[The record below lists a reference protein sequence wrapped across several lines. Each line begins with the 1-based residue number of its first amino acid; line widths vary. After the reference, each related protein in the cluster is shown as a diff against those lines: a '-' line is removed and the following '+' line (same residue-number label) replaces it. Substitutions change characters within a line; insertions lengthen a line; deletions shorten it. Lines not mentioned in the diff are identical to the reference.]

1 MPVFKIRR
9 VAWGFC
15 VLPLAFGPGTAP
27 ASAEDLARDRSPI
40 AISDV
45 SLPAGFRLTEERVSH
60 LADQTRIAPDGMPRG
75 WRLRDTEEP
84 KPLDVVFDSPML
96 SDPTGQP
103 AWLSPRIFVRW
114 CDDCRVDDRIRGLD
128 RLGVAFE
135 IHDYPAIPGLSL
147 LDLDVETGEQVL
159 NAIRSIKD
167 DPFIDFV
174 EADLMVRGRSTV
186 HRSSDPLFGDSWQHR
201 NTGQLGGLPGFDL
214 QSLAAWTE
222 TIGTADHAVLVIDTG
237 AEEFHPDLQLGA
249 GRDFTTGEV
258 EGVAGGLPGN
268 PCDSHGTPVA
278 GCIAAVRNNGLGSVG
293 IAPASRTLSVRCMET
308 DTSECNGSW
317 WASWSWTVNALDW
330 GVGQGVRVTNNSNF
344 YGGDPQSI
352 ATAYEAT
359 HEQGMVHFASAGN
372 DGATTM
378 YFPARLPSVH
388 SVGAAN
394 RFGRRA
400 DFSTYGPN
408 VTIYGPGA
416 EIPATDRVG
425 AAGYAAGDYAT
436 VFGTSFASPLVAGV
450 ASLMLDVN
458 PDLTP
463 DEIIQILQATCRDMG
478 APGFDIETGWGLV
491 QADAA
496 LEMSV
501 PERCPGDLDDSGL
514 VDSGDLGSMLSSWG
528 PCIGCP
534 ADLNG
539 NEVVD
544 GDDLGLFISLW
555 GPCP

>member
-1 MPVFKIRR
+1 MTSLKIRR
-9 VAWGFC
+9 TAWRFC
-15 VLPLAFGPGTAP
+15 LAPLALGAGIAP
-27 ASAEDLARDRSPI
+27 SLAEDLDRDRSPI
-40 AISDV
+40 VMSESD
-45 SLPAGFRLTEERVSH
+45 LPAGFHLAAGRVSH
-60 LADQTRIAPDGMPRG
+60 LAEQTRIEPDGMPRG
-75 WRLRDTEEP
+75 WRRRDAEAP
-84 KPLDVVFDSPML
+84 RPLDVVFDSPML
-96 SDPTGQP
+96 RDPTGQP

-114 CDDCRVDDRIRGLD
+114 CDNCRVEDRIRGLD

-135 IHDYPAIPGLSL
+135 IHDYAAISGLSL

-159 NAIRSIKD
+159 NAIRSIQD

-201 NTGQLGGLPGFDL
+201 NVGQSGGLSGFDL
-214 QSLAAWTE
+214 QTDSAWTKS
-222 TIGTADHAVLVIDTG
+222 IGTGSHAVLVIDTG
-237 AEEFHPDLQLGA
+237 AEESHPDLRLGS
-249 GRDFTTGEV
+249 GRDFTTGGV

-278 GCIAAVRNNGLGSVG
+278 GCIAAIRDNGLGSVG
-293 IAPASRTLSVRCMET
+293 IAPASRTLSARCMES
-308 DTSECNGSW
+308 DTSTCDGSW
-317 WASWSWTVNALDW
+317 WTSWSWTVNALDW

-372 DGATTM
+372 DGSTTM

-394 RFGRRA
+394 RFGQRA
-400 DFSTYGPN
+400 GFSTHGPN

-416 EIPATDRVG
+416 EIPATDRTG
-425 AAGYAAGDYAT
+425 AAGYDSGDYAT
-436 VFGTSFASPLVAGV
+436 LYGTSFASPLVAGV

-458 PDLTP
+458 PDLTA
-463 DEIIQILQATCRDMG
+463 DEIILILRSTCRDMG
-478 APGFDIETGWGLV
+478 TPGFDADTGWGLV
-491 QADAA
+491 QADDA
-496 LEMSV
+496 LELAT
-501 PERCPGDLDDSGL
+501 PEGCPGDLDDNGQ
-514 VDSGDLGSMLSSWG
+514 VDSGDLGRMLSSWG
-528 PCIGCP
+528 PCIDCP
-534 ADLNG
+534 GDLDG
-539 NEVVD
+539 NEIVN
-544 GDDLGLFISLW
+544 GDDLGLFVGLW